1 MSHKAIKTPEGDN
14 PAQVLAAELARP
26 SRFIDPLTAAPFR
39 VAVYHRLQAHVH
51 KYLR

>member
-26 SRFIDPLTAAPFR
+26 SRFIDPLIAALSWHGPLDSST
-39 VAVYHRLQAHVH
+39 H
-51 KYLR
+51 